1 LRPSGLSIVAA
12 VKGGWLAGPILLA
25 VVLSPFAESWSRQSL
40 VVHHFTHGLMVV
52 AGALVGYQ
60 LNQVLRHPWPSLIA
74 WLGLGAALIW
84 HVLPLL
90 TWAEATPTTHMFAH
104 ATLVAGGI
112 ALGWGVPAM
121 SSTARAY
128 LFIAANVVMWPL
140 VLLQIAGAFSYSAF
154 ADQAPAAGLAELAAM
169 SASWLLLAFWSPI
182 RRVFDRP
189 PVATAAQA
197 LVVTAAIAGWL

>member
-1 LRPSGLSIVAA
+1 MRPSRLSLVAA
-12 VKGGWLAGPILLA
+12 VKSGWLAGPIVLA
-25 VVLSPFAESWSRQSL
+25 VVLSPFVESWSRQSL
-40 VVHHFTHGLMVV
+40 VVHHLAHGLIVV
-52 AGALVGYQ
+52 AGAFVGYQ
-60 LNQVLRHPWPSLIA
+60 FSRVLRHPWPSLIA

-90 TWAEATPTTHMFAH
+90 TWAEATRTTHMFAH
-104 ATLVAGGI
+104 ATLVVGGI

-128 LFIAANVVMWPL
+128 LFITANVVMWPL
-140 VLLQIAGAFSYSAF
+140 VILQTAGAFSYSAY
-154 ADQAPAAGLAELAAM
+154 ADQAAAAGLVELAAM
-169 SASWLLLAFWSPI
+169 SASWLVLAFWSPI
-182 RRVFDRP
+182 RRVVGRP